1 LKTAPKNPRYQVLLA
16 TYQTVGESAN
26 LNAARHMILY
36 DRFWNPGNDD
46 QAIGRID
53 RINSVDQAT
62 VHLPQLDNT
71 IDDYMVKLIDEKRT
85 IVTDFKDASSM
96 QASLAEHLQKSK
108 DVL

>member
-1 LKTAPKNPRYQVLLA
+1 MKKLREILKKYLMTFDLKTVPANPQYQVLLA

-53 RINSVDQAT
+53 RINSIDQAT
-62 VHLPQLDNT
+62 VHLPQVAKS
-71 IDDYMVKLIDEKRT
+71 IDDYMVKSYW
-85 IVTDFKDASSM
+85 F
-96 QASLAEHLQKSK
+96 
-108 DVL
+108 